1 MPDLEHPF
9 EAELTRLEALGLT
22 TEELEIAR
30 RYYSDKER
38 ESMDESDFCGPHKSF
53 PIKTQED
60 VDSAAH
66 LIGHA
71 EDEGAVK
78 ACIIGKAHSRGWS
91 LPESW
96 QEDNNKEK
104 ERMDTP
110 DILRNMPAE
119 TSLYMPILRIDREK
133 REVVVRATA
142 EALDGYGTVFSY
154 DGSKEAFGKWRGNIR
169 EMHDPT
175 KAVGR
180 ALQIIPNDEEKAIDL
195 VIRVSRGAQDTW
207 EKVLDGT
214 LSGASVG
221 AKNGVW
227 TKKIVNGK
235 EIPYLER
242 YTLVE
247 TSLVDNPAT
256 PGCDIQLV
264 RVDGADGQELLQI
277 TDTLDNEEDEP
288 EELPPTAIVRNTQP
302 EETRAGARV
311 SGDTR
316 DRMHATRDAMA
327 TALRGHLDNCAC
339 DECNSIASVLDP
351 DGDGDIDVIPSL
363 DTDHD
368 GGAAGDGSGDGEAR
382 ALRETIARIIAEE
395 ISRQANPLILRL
407 HGIASRF
414 AQVPQVTT
422 QSQQDSPDITR
433 RLEGLEQKLSGLDE
447 VRSLL
452 SEVKDLTRIIAE
464 QPQQAQPI
472 VNSAVLRALQ
482 PDPQNQPPA
491 QTPAQE
497 LIELARSGQL
507 NRNQQI
513 DNLVAYL
520 QPGGNRR

>member
-9 EAELTRLEALGLT
+9 EAELTRLQSLGCT
-22 TEELEIAR
+22 PEELEIAR

-38 ESMDESDFCGPHKSF
+38 ESMDESDFCGPHKSY

-60 VDSAAH
+60 VDNAAH

-78 ACIIGKAHSRGWS
+78 ACVIGKAKSHGWS

-96 QEDNNKEK
+96 QEDNNKDK

-110 DILRNMPAE
+110 DILRTMPAD
-119 TSLYMPILRIDREK
+119 TSFYMPILRIDREK

-142 EALDGYGTVFSY
+142 EAKDGFGTIFSY
-154 DGSKEAFGKWRGNIR
+154 DGSKEAFAKWRGNVR
-169 EMHDPT
+169 EQHDPY

-180 ALQIIPNDEEKAIDL
+180 ALQTIPVDEEKAIDL
-195 VIRVSRGAQDTW
+195 VLRVSRGAQDTW

-221 AKNGVW
+221 AKNGKW
-227 TKKIVNGK
+227 TKKIIDGQEV
-235 EIPYLER
+235 PYLER
-242 YTLVE
+242 YDLVE
-247 TSLVDNPAT
+247 VSLVDNPAT
-256 PGCDIQLV
+256 PGCDIKIV
-264 RVDGADGQELLQI
+264 RADGLINQ
-277 TDTLDNEEDEP
+277 DVLDDEDEP
-288 EELPPTAIVRNTQP
+288 EELPPAATTPEETRTEVP
-302 EETRAGARV
+302 EETRAGARISHV
-311 SGDTR
+311 TQDALHGMRDGHFRNARDT
-316 DRMHATRDAMA
+316 MS
-327 TALRGHLDNCAC
+327 LCGC
-339 DECNSIASVLDP
+339 DECTGGMARFDP
-351 DGDGDIDVIPSL
+351 DGDGDIDLLPSL
-363 DTDHD
+363 DYDGD
-368 GGAAGDGSGDGEAR
+368 GGASGDGSGDGQAR
-382 ALRETIARIIAEE
+382 ALRETIARIIQEE

-407 HGIASRF
+407 NGIASRF
-414 AQVPQVTT
+414 AQVPQVSPTA
-422 QSQQDSPDITR
+422 QSQQDTPDITR

-513 DNLVAYL
+513 ENVVSYL
-520 QPGGNRR
+520 TGGNRR